1 MIEFADIEAAAKR
14 IAPYVQKTP
23 AFYSKVLSQAC
34 SAEVVLKCENLQRV
48 GAFKFRGACNAVF
61 SLPDSVDA
69 VATHSSG
76 NHGAALALAATER
89 GIKSYIVMP
98 NNAVPLKREN
108 VIRFGGVV
116 IGCDPGMHARETA
129 LEEIRQQTGAE
140 VVHPFNDER
149 VMAGQGTTAVELLH
163 EYPDLEVLLAP
174 VGGGGL
180 LSGCAVAVKYL
191 NPDIKVIGVEP
202 LNADDTKRS
211 FDTGVRVE
219 VDNPD
224 TIADGLRATVG
235 ALTFPVIQQ
244 YVDEIVTVT
253 EVEIISATH
262 FALEDIKLVM
272 EPSAATVI
280 AAVQNSEQFKGKKVG
295 AIISGGN
302 LDLRTLQKA

>member
-1 MIEFADIEAAAKR
+1 MIKLADIEAAAKR
-14 IAPYVQKTP
+14 IAPFVQPTP
-23 AFYSKVLSQAC
+23 IFCSKVLSQAC
-34 SAEVVLKCENLQRV
+34 SAEVVLKCENFQRI

-61 SLPDSVDA
+61 LLPDTVDA

-98 NNAVPLKREN
+98 DNAVPLKRDN
-108 VIRFGGVV
+108 VIRSGGIV
-116 IGCDPGMHARETA
+116 IGCGPGMHARETA
-129 LEEIRQQTGAE
+129 LKEIQQQTGAE
-140 VVHPFNDER
+140 IVHPFNDER
-149 VMAGQGTTAVELLH
+149 VMAGQGTAALELLRDC
-163 EYPDLEVLLAP
+163 PDLEVLLAP

-180 LSGCAVAVKYL
+180 LSGCAVVAKSI
-191 NPDIKVIGVEP
+191 NPDIRVIGVEP

-211 FDTGVRVE
+211 FDSGERLE

-235 ALTFPVIQQ
+235 VLTFPVIRQ
-244 YVDEIVTVT
+244 YVDDIVTVT
-253 EVEIISATH
+253 EANIIAATH
-262 FALEDIKLVM
+262 YALEELKLVM

-280 AAVQNSEQFKGKKVG
+280 AALRDSTQFAGKKVG

-302 LDLRTLQKA
+302 LDLRALLKI